1 MPKLQ
6 LESPTDV
13 INLNEIYE
21 TGTGIQVTSGV
32 TGLGLPPVS
41 VQWLTGAGD
50 GALYRGQRVQ
60 PRNIDLP
67 LDIVGRDRAHLKQLV
82 SRLALALA
90 GACTLALIED
100 DGTRWATVVYRTGGG
115 EYTYGVDT
123 TGDRDVQ
130 MVVTVT
136 AGDPYFTSS
145 AVSTQTIGGDTSTS
159 AWLDSMAQMPVA
171 SSQAIGEITLTNPGD
186 AHAYPVWDIYGPG
199 HAFEAVAPS
208 GERLAWLG
216 TLAAGER
223 LTLDTQRG
231 SAVDGTGANRYSDLD
246 TAPRFWSVPPGTT
259 TATAS
264 LLGVTSASKIVCSW
278 RARRWVV
285 I

>member
-1 MPKLQ
+1 M
-6 LESPTDV
+6 
-13 INLNEIYE
+13 
-21 TGTGIQVTSGV
+21 
-32 TGLGLPPVS
+32 
-41 VQWLTGAGD
+41 
-50 GALYRGQRVQ
+50 YRGQRVQ
-60 PRNIDLP
+60 PREIDLP

-90 GACTLALIED
+90 GPCTLALIED
-100 DGTRWATVVYRTGGG
+100 DGTRWTTTVYRTGGG

-123 TGDRDVQ
+123 VGSRDVQ

-145 AVSTQTIGGDTSTS
+145 VVTGQTIGGDTSTG
-159 AWLDSMAQMPVA
+159 AFLDTLANLSVA
-171 SSQAIGEITLTNPGD
+171 SSQAIGAITLTNTGD
-186 AHAYPVWDIYGPG
+186 ARAYPVWNIYGPG
-199 HAFEAVAPS
+199 HGFEAVAPT

-216 TLAAGER
+216 TLASGQH
-223 LTLDTQRG
+223 LTIDTLRG
-231 SAVDGTGANRYSDLD
+231 SVVDGTGANRYSDLD
-246 TAPRFWSVPPGTT
+246 VAPRFWSVAPGTT

-264 LLGVTSASKIVCSW
+264 LLGVTSASKIVCTW